1 MSTHYEERMEAD
13 LSEIKRKVRKVSDLV
28 ELQVQRAI
36 EAFLTGKVD
45 LANQAVLGDR
55 QVNRRIK
62 ELDYLCHAFIVRHA
76 PSAGHLRFVSAVLR
90 LAVALERVGDYA
102 GMMGREVVRLTAPPP
117 ATIRRDIE
125 MMGHQARHTLS
136 QSLRAFHHGDV
147 ALARSSL
154 GLAEQT
160 DVTLNTVIQEL
171 IETGEKGE
179 RSIRDLFALQ
189 RIVNLITR
197 VAEQSENVA
206 EQTVFA
212 STGETRDRRVF
223 RVLFIDE
230 RNDRS
235 SQIAE
240 AYARKAFPESGT
252 YRSAGWNPG
261 AAINPE
267 LIEFMD
273 AHGVDLRD
281 AVPKKLQS
289 VSNAPEHFHV
299 IVSFSPGARGHL
311 GEIPYRTTLLE
322 WTIGAGPGTDAGT
335 LEALYQDLAVRV
347 RDLMTTLAGPDAR

>member
-13 LSEIKRKVRKVSDLV
+13 LTEIKRKVRKVSDLV

-36 EAFLTGKVD
+36 EAFLTDTAD

-76 PSAGHLRFVSAVLR
+76 PSAGHLRFVSAVMR
-90 LAVALERVGDYA
+90 LSVALERVGDYA
-102 GMMGREVVRLTAPPP
+102 GMMGREVVRLSAPPP

-125 MMGHQARHTLS
+125 MMGHQARHTLG
-136 QSLRAFHHGDV
+136 QALRAFHHGDV
-147 ALARSSL
+147 AVAKSSL

-160 DVTLNTVIQEL
+160 DITLNIVIKEL

-179 RSIRDLFALQ
+179 RTLRDLFALQ

-197 VAEQSENVA
+197 VAEQAENVA

-212 STGETRDRRVF
+212 TTGETRDRRVF
-223 RVLFIDE
+223 RILFVDE

-240 AYARKAFPESGT
+240 AYARKAFPESGA

-261 AAINPE
+261 RALDPK
-267 LIEFMD
+267 LVEFME

-281 AVPKKLQS
+281 AVPKKLHP
-289 VSNAPEHFHV
+289 VSSLPEHYHV
-299 IVSFSPGARGHL
+299 IASFSPGAREHL
-311 GEIPYRTTLLE
+311 GELPYRTTLLE
-322 WTIGAGPGTDAGT
+322 WNMGVGKGTDAAT
-335 LEALYQDLAVRV
+335 LEKLYQDLAVEV
-347 RDLMTTLAGPDAR
+347 QTLMTTLAGPDAR